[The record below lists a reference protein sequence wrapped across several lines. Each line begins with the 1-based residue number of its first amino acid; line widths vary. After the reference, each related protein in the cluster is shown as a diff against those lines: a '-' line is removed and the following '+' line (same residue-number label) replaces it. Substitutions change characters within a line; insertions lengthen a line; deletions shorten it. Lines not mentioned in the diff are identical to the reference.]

1 MNIQDFELLPRN
13 IQLRR
18 LRRLAQA
25 ALATYGLEAASL
37 TPLQHFLN
45 TTFRVDVPSY
55 ALQSRGDR
63 GEKPLRY
70 ALRISRSGYQDASTI
85 RSELLWLQAI
95 QRDTNLVV
103 PEPIPAR
110 DGSLLTTV
118 SVPDVPEYRHCVVFR
133 WVDGRFRNA
142 RLRPVDLV
150 QVGRFMAQLHLHV
163 QQYTMPEGFTRK
175 RWDIEGLRGKA
186 LGIDPQKARRH
197 LSPEQC
203 RVLDAVADRAQ
214 QAMRALGQDQQ
225 VFGLIHA
232 DLHQYNYLFSKGNVR
247 AIDFDTSGWGYY
259 LYDIAVTF
267 STLLNRPNLPEFRA
281 AFLDGYRQVRPLA
294 AEYEDF
300 IEIFT
305 AARIMG
311 HTLWVAAHIDEP
323 AFGAKAA
330 IRVSQQVEML
340 ADFLKR

>member
-25 ALATYGLEAASL
+25 ALATYGLESASL

-45 TTFRVDVPSY
+45 TSFRVDAPSR
-55 ALQSRGDR
+55 ALKSRGDG
-63 GEKPLRY
+63 GEKSLRY

-95 QRDTNLVV
+95 RRETNLVV
-103 PEPIPAR
+103 PEPVPAR
-110 DGSLLTTV
+110 DGSLLATV
-118 SVPDVPEYRHCVVFR
+118 SVPSVPGDRHCVIFR

-150 QVGRFMAQLHLHV
+150 QVGQFMAQLHLQV
-163 QQYTMPEGFTRK
+163 QRFTLPEGFVRK

-186 LGIDPQKARRH
+186 LGIDPEKGRRH
-197 LSPEQC
+197 LSPEQR
-203 RVLDAVADRAQ
+203 RVLDAVADRVE
-214 QAMRALGQDQQ
+214 QAMRALGEDRE

-267 STLLNRPNLPEFRA
+267 STLLNRPNLPDFRA
-281 AFLDGYRQVRPLA
+281 AFLDGYRQMRSLPV
-294 AEYEDF
+294 EYEDF

-311 HTLWVAAHIDEP
+311 HTLWVAAHIGEP

-330 IRVSQQVEML
+330 IRVAQQVEML